1 MKIATSFGLLLAAVV
16 LGAPQL
22 ALADPPP
29 LTQVLQDFQDV
40 GKAME
45 RLEHEKAEAEAAR
58 TKAQAEL
65 DDLKRQ
71 NPQARGDAEGI
82 QRRIDEAEEKI
93 KRIDLIVEG
102 KKRDQHEQP
111 SGHADGPNSDIAR
124 ELDKL
129 AEERERAKADLD
141 RAKAELDG
149 AKQGR
154 SQQRE
159 KVEALERQIREDEE
173 KIGRADERLGRIP
186 ERQLEFKATNEDEVK
201 LALHLPEVLQKI
213 IDALGSHRLNDK
225 FTAEPYFDPGNNAGG
240 IRLHWKGNP

>member
-1 MKIATSFGLLLAAVV
+1 MKIATSFFGLLVAAAV
-16 LGAPQL
+16 LGGPRL

-58 TKAQAEL
+58 TMAQAEL

-102 KKRDQHEQP
+102 KKRDQREQP

-124 ELDKL
+124 ELDRL
-129 AEERERAKADLD
+129 AEERERAKADRD
-141 RAKAELDG
+141 RANAELD
-149 AKQGR
+149 AARQGR
-154 SQQRE
+154 SSQRE

-173 KIGRADERLGRIP
+173 KIRHADERLGST
-186 ERQLEFKATNEDEVK
+186 EQHLEFKATNEDEVK

-213 IDALGSHRLNDK
+213 INALGSHRLNEK

-240 IRLHWKGNP
+240 IKVRWKGNP